1 MEWGKQ
7 LDKENFE
14 RRSKASSNIQRA
26 VYIHVVD
33 DHPIITHVSFGNFG
47 NIISHI

>member
-47 NIISHI
+47 NIIFHI